1 MATTEF
7 AAADTNQVF
16 TVETM
21 GQIAPQPTPYAV
33 LGYPVTHSLS
43 PSFQRAAFAKAEIAA
58 QYHRIETPADKLPA
72 IVAAMKEKKFAGWN
86 CTLPLKIDML
96 GLVDEATETARILG
110 AVNTVLNDNG
120 RLVGFNTDGEGWV
133 AAIREEFGVDIR
145 NMRIMILGIGG
156 AGRALATQ
164 AALEKCERL
173 VLVNRTYSRAQEL
186 AAQLEPIIRSDRLV
200 GARARLEAI
209 PWDEAAIDQQMPMID
224 LLVNATSSG
233 LKSYDPPLLPARLL
247 APNLLVYD
255 TIYKPHRTKLLL
267 AAEQAGAHVANG
279 LSMLLHQGAAAF
291 SIWTG
296 RPAPIPE
303 MRAALQKAANA

>member
-1 MATTEF
+1 MATTDF
-7 AAADTNQVF
+7 AAADTDQVF
-16 TVETM
+16 TLETM

-43 PSFQRAAFAKAEIAA
+43 PSFQRAAFAKSGLAA
-58 QYHRIETPADKLPA
+58 QYHRIETPAEKLTA
-72 IVAAMKEKKFAGWN
+72 VVEEMKKKQFGGWN

-96 GLVDEATETARILG
+96 KLVDEASPAAKILG

-120 RLVGFNTDGEGWV
+120 KLVGFNTDGEGWV
-133 AAIREEFGVDIR
+133 AAIREEFGVDVHD
-145 NMRIMILGIGG
+145 MRVMILGAGG

-173 VLVNRTYSRAQEL
+173 VLVNRTFSRVQEL
-186 AAQLEPIIRSDRLV
+186 AAQLEPVIHSDKLI
-200 GARARLEAI
+200 GSRARLVAL
-209 PWDEAAIDQQMPMID
+209 PWDETAITEELQTID
-224 LLVNATSSG
+224 LLVNATSCG
-233 LKSYDPPLLPARLL
+233 LKTYDPLLLPARLL
-247 APNLLVYD
+247 TPNLLVYD

-267 AAEQAGAHVANG
+267 AAEQSGARVANG

-296 RPAPIPE
+296 RTAPIPE
-303 MRAALQKAANA
+303 MRQALQKAAGI